1 MHTSGKVEAIYI
13 AAAHGEQP
21 HAVDSAVGH
30 AGLGLEGDRNF
41 GDADSCN
48 ITFIEAEIFERQR
61 SEQGL
66 DLDPASSR
74 RQVLVRGADLG
85 DFVGRRF
92 MAGEIECEGEERCE
106 PCSHLVKLVGTPV
119 VLKGLL
125 HSGLRARI
133 RGGGTIRVGD
143 EVQLSTDRSESLT
156 ARRRAA
162 AQRLPARQRIGPGQP
177 PATLVVNGDT

>member
-1 MHTSGKVEAIYI
+1 MQRSGRIEAIYL

-21 HAVDSAVGH
+21 HAVDLAVAQ

-41 GDADSCN
+41 GDSDPDSCN
-48 ITFIEAEIFERQR
+48 ITFIEAETFERQR
-61 SEQGL
+61 AEHGL
-66 DLDPASSR
+66 DLDPAESR
-74 RQVLVRGADLG
+74 RQVLVRGVELG
-85 DFVGRRF
+85 QLIGRRF

-133 RGGGTIRVGD
+133 LNSGTIRVGD
-143 EVQLSTDRSESLT
+143 EVRLSSEV
-156 ARRRAA
+156 
-162 AQRLPARQRIGPGQP
+162 PASASGS
-177 PATLVVNGDT
+177 